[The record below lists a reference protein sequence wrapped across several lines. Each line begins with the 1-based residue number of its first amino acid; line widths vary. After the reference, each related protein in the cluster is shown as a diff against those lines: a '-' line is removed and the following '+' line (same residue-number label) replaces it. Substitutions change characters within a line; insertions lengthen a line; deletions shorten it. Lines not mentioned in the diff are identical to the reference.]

1 MPDRKPRRMVG
12 VPRPPRMSKPAWQ
25 WGISELVAGGLLW
38 LVLVAIEIV
47 AFLALLYLLVEFA
60 LPVAVDAVMDAVEQR
75 D

>member
-25 WGISELVAGGLLW
+25 WGIAGGLLW
-38 LVLVAIEIV
+38 LVLVAIETV

-75 D
+75 E